1 MVNPTAK
8 QTVNLTKIRTTL
20 GCIDRPYWLLTGS
33 ILLVSTP
40 TAIAIMLARTQF
52 TDAATDPKITQTC
65 VMSGIHDFLEDLR
78 DRLYEYSRADPQNTI
93 EHHPSTWRRTID
105 FTQPISPT
113 HKTLNKVPFV
123 FVSGGRLTTIHA
135 PKPEQVAQIIDRNNI
150 VAGIDGAFFMMHDS
164 ESNQLVGPSLS
175 QTDREFH
182 PGTAYEVM
190 KSAGRPLVLMSADTV
205 KFMPFDPKLHNTLEG
220 VRRELPNVT
229 ETFIAAGWLVQKGK
243 PQTLESFGNLYKA
256 NEARYRAFW
265 GFDSQG
271 KPVLGISTRN
281 IGAVELGEV
290 LAREGWQEAVMV
302 DSGQSTSL
310 AYQGKSLVP
319 GYVPRPVPHVVG
331 LLPPVPK
338 LTGAN
343 NCLPFNSKSADLKNS
358 SSVTQVSTQ
367 NVARMK

>member
-1 MVNPTAK
+1 
-8 QTVNLTKIRTTL
+8 
-20 GCIDRPYWLLTGS
+20 
-33 ILLVSTP
+33 
-40 TAIAIMLARTQF
+40 
-52 TDAATDPKITQTC
+52 
-65 VMSGIHDFLEDLR
+65 MSGIHDLIDNLR
-78 DRLYEYSRADPQNTI
+78 DSLYEFDRADGAIASTHQ
-93 EHHPSTWRRTID
+93 PSTWRQNID
-105 FTQPISPT
+105 FTQQIST
-113 HKTLNKVPFV
+113 EQKTLNKVPFV

-135 PKPEQVAQIIDRNNI
+135 PKPGQVAEIIDRHNI

-175 QTDREFH
+175 QTDKQFH

-190 KSAGRPLVLMSADTV
+190 KSAGRPLVLMSADAI
-205 KFMPFDPKLHNTLEG
+205 KFVPFEPKQHNTLAG
-220 VRRELPNVT
+220 VQNELPDVT

-243 PQTLESFGNLYKA
+243 PQNLESFGNLYKA

-265 GFDSQG
+265 GFDRQG
-271 KPVLGISTRN
+271 KPTLGISTKN

-319 GYVPRPVPHVVG
+319 GYLPRPVPHVVG

-338 LTGAN
+338 LSGTN
-343 NCLPFNSKSADLKNS
+343 NCLPFNSKSAEIKTSNEAPQ
-358 SSVTQVSTQ
+358 TT
-367 NVARMK
+367 NVAASRSR